1 MKHTKTIIAVA
12 ACFLML
18 ADPVYAAGGTTSITS
33 FFTTIN
39 GILQAGAVTIV
50 TCAIIWAGLKVLWMG
65 AMIREIA
72 GPFIGAL
79 IIGGASYF
87 ASLLL
92 G

>member
-1 MKHTKTIIAVA
+1 MKHSRTFVVIA

-18 ADPVYAAGGTTSITS
+18 IDPAFAAGGTTSITS

-39 GILQAGAVTIV
+39 GILQTAAVTIV